1 MKRLLKRFIAAVVV
15 VAMLMPYLVLDGFAI
30 SAGTTEYGV
39 ANVDCYSKVSYD
51 EETNTFALDLE
62 ISAELYDHY
71 ENDDDETADRGYF
84 SANYTGWYLVEL
96 WGGNGAD
103 GLSESSEDAGKG
115 GKGGYVYAKMYL
127 EKDDILFYS
136 LGGNGQPTFVSGEGG
151 GGNGGGHG
159 GTKVT
164 YGVGGGGGYSALFYF
179 DDAKYFKDN
188 YLDTNNEFI
197 GENISDYDRLTKYIM
212 IAGGGGG
219 GGSPISG
226 SAEFTPDGGA
236 GGTIGQSSI
245 VGEIQGIGATVAGTY
260 YSGNNGKSSDTS
272 TKYVGQG
279 GREKPGAVVGT
290 VWNWMSGELPNDW
303 SGSYN
308 AERPGGSGGAGNL
321 RGGAGGGGYSGG
333 SGGIQQ
339 SIISPTNIGGGGGG
353 SSFIAAQVN
362 GQNVT
367 TTLTE
372 NEQNLLDSSDSEM
385 QPSSGA
391 ISITYLPGKGSGIN
405 FAHLP
410 KTSVTFTISP
420 YFTATAF
427 DYTQKTQTDG
437 KYNFTYESTPNGTV
451 VTIENISLI
460 PRQGNLTGNLGITL
474 GLTPKPAFA
483 GGNDVPLIGGTVELV
498 SAVDGTQNATITLEQ
513 KDSYHVNV
521 PLNFEAISRGHTV
534 QESVTLSP
542 QDMYVDRYADIR
554 NELRNG
560 QSSDPMYAFIEEIGD
575 YSVEGMEGEV
585 EITQSTSYPV
595 SFTVVPKNDVEINP
609 IVGPEITETTFT
621 AQAEVLILEPHQGHL
636 NGQELNFTKT
646 LTYDETT
653 NTYT

>member
-1 MKRLLKRFIAAVVV
+1 MKKLFKKSIAVLLAA
-15 VAMLMPYLVLDGFAI
+15 AMLLPYLVWDGFAI
-30 SAGTTEYGV
+30 SAGGAEYGL
-39 ANVDCYSKVSYD
+39 AYVDCYSKVKYD
-51 EETNTFALDLE
+51 EETNTFTLDLE

-71 ENDDDETADRGYF
+71 ENGDDASPDRGYF

-226 SAEFTPDGGA
+226 SAEFAPDGGA
-236 GGTIGQSSI
+236 GGTIGQSAI

-260 YSGNNGKSSDTS
+260 YSGDNGKSSDTS

-372 NEQNLLDSSDSEM
+372 EEQNLLDSSDSEM

-391 ISITYLPGKGSGIN
+391 ISITYLPGEGKGIQFS
-405 FAHLP
+405 HLP
-410 KTSVTFTISP
+410 NTSVTFTISP
-420 YFTATAF
+420 YFNATAF
-427 DYTQKTQTDG
+427 SYTQVK
-437 KYNFTYESTPNGTV
+437 KYSENNYNFTYEPTANGTV
-451 VTIENISLI
+451 VTISDISLI
-460 PRQGNLTGNLGITL
+460 PTKDNLTGNLAL
-474 GLTPKPAFA
+474 P
-483 GGNDVPLIGGTVELV
+483 
-498 SAVDGTQNATITLEQ
+498 
-513 KDSYHVNV
+513 
-521 PLNFEAISRGHTV
+521 
-534 QESVTLSP
+534 
-542 QDMYVDRYADIR
+542 
-554 NELRNG
+554 
-560 QSSDPMYAFIEEIGD
+560 
-575 YSVEGMEGEV
+575 
-585 EITQSTSYPV
+585 
-595 SFTVVPKNDVEINP
+595 
-609 IVGPEITETTFT
+609 
-621 AQAEVLILEPHQGHL
+621 
-636 NGQELNFTKT
+636 
-646 LTYDETT
+646 
-653 NTYT
+653 